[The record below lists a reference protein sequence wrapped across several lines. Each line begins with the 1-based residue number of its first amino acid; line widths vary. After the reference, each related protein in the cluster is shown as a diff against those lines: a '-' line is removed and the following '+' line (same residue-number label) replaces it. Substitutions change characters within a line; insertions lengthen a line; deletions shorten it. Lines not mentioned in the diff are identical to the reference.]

1 MVTTLLQIA
10 PCVDAALMSCALL
23 WVRDALFCGG
33 VSLLSNLHFS
43 IFVHGNAGMCA
54 LGEVPKQGCTAKY
67 NLLQM
72 ESVLF

>member
-1 MVTTLLQIA
+1 MVTTLLRITS
-10 PCVDAALMSCALL
+10 CVDAALMSCALL

-33 VSLLSNLHFS
+33 ISLLSNLHFS

-54 LGEVPKQGCTAKY
+54 LGEVPEQGRTAKY

>member
-1 MVTTLLQIA
+1 MVTTLLRITS
-10 PCVDAALMSCALL
+10 CVDAALMLCALL
-23 WVRDALFCGG
+23 WVWDALFCGG

-43 IFVHGNAGMCA
+43 LFVHGNAGMCA
-54 LGEVPKQGCTAKY
+54 LREVPEQGRTAKY